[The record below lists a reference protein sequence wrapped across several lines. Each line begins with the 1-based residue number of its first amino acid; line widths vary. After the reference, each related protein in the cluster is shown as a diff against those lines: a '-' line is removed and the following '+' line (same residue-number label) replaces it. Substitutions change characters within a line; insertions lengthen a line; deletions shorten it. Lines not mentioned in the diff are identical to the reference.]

1 MYVPAPFTMTAGSSS
16 AALAQKCRPGAHP
29 LSVSAG
35 RTALRAWTRSPRRTS
50 SEPGQNG
57 RSRFGLSIT
66 STIGSYDRDRT
77 LTLTALTSRGIIP
90 GNLSVASL
98 CLPQKQVATFSS
110 PKFILQKEDPMKS
123 DLRSNLGLMVLVC
136 LTAWAAVA
144 QQSATGPR
152 PLLPVM
158 TIAGPVSSGGA
169 LAACKR
175 KYPFCYHPT
184 GYESLK
190 VGNWHFP
197 CRDHRKPTSKRRTLA
212 IRISLR
218 GAAPLVRSGAA
229 WYLVLRSGPSA
240 TSSMTSFLTN
250 KPVGARLG
258 LNLGDL
264 EPC

>member
-1 MYVPAPFTMTAGSSS
+1 MTAGSSS

-50 SEPGQNG
+50 SDNQDKTEEV
-57 RSRFGLSIT
+57 
-66 STIGSYDRDRT
+66 GSVYPSPPQLAHMIDRT